1 MRTTLVLDEQLFRR
15 AKREASEAGTT
26 LSEMVNVALRHYLL
40 GRRQPKVA
48 RARFSMPVFG
58 EATSLQH
65 QTPEEIAALRDD
77 GR

>member
-15 AKREASEAGTT
+15 AKREASTAGTT

-48 RARFSMPVFG
+48 RPRFSMPVFG
-58 EATSLQH
+58 ETASLH
-65 QTPEEIAALRDD
+65 HTPEEIASLRDD